1 MKVPIIT
8 VDEELKVANELE
20 RKYLDALANVLAKYE
35 QGYISEDAMMSAFSA
50 VYETVSGL
58 VTWEDLNEI
67 MQDFNEYTRQGNK
80 AA

>member
-1 MKVPIIT
+1 MSVPIIQ

-20 RKYLDALANVLAKYE
+20 RKYLDALANVLARYE
-35 QGYISEDAMMSAFSA
+35 QGYISLEAMMEAFSA

-58 VTWEDLNEI
+58 VNWEDLNEI
-67 MQDFNEYTRQGNK
+67 MQEYNEYTKQGTK

>member
-1 MKVPIIT
+1 MSIPIIT

-20 RKYLDALANVLAKYE
+20 RKYLDALANLLAKHE
-35 QGYISEDAMMSAFSA
+35 QGYISEEAMMEAFSA

-58 VTWEDLNEI
+58 VNWEDLNEI
-67 MQDFNEYTRQGNK
+67 MQDFNEYSRQGAK